1 LVLDEPGEYDAPYM
15 STLWHDGKIVGETL
29 SGGWGHRVDKALAL
43 GMLRADLT
51 EPGTRVEVEI
61 FGERFAATVQP
72 AQPVWDPTN
81 DRIRA

>member
-1 LVLDEPGEYDAPYM
+1 M

-43 GMLRADLT
+43 CMLRSDLT
-51 EPGTRVEVEI
+51 EPGTRVEIEI

-72 AQPVWDPTN
+72 IQAVWDPKN